1 MEQSSLNDLAL
12 DLTASSIPSYI
23 AIEGPIGI
31 GKTTLAKRL
40 AQTFNYETLL
50 EEAEENPFL
59 ERFYQDR
66 KGNALPTQLFFL
78 FQRMRKLQDLRQGDI
93 FQQVRVSDFLIDKDP
108 LFAKVTLDDDE
119 YRLYQ
124 NVYDNII
131 TDLPKPDL
139 VIYLQA
145 PTETLYERVQR
156 RGTAIEKPIEQAYLQ
171 QLNDAYTQFFYHY
184 NDTPLLIVNT
194 AAINL
199 AEGDLDYENL
209 VKYIVQLKSGRHYYN
224 PHPIARP
231 MVDSI
236 KSPINQLATG

>member
-1 MEQSSLNDLAL
+1 MEPALVNELNL
-12 DLTASSIPSYI
+12 DLSLATIPSYI

-40 AQTFNYETLL
+40 ADSFNYETLL
-50 EEAEENPFL
+50 EEAETNPFL

-66 KGNALPTQLFFL
+66 RSNALPTQLYFL

-93 FQQVRVSDFLIDKDP
+93 FQQVRISDFLIEKDP
-108 LFAKVTLDDDE
+108 LFARITLDDDE

-124 NVYDNII
+124 TVYDNII
-131 TDLPKPDL
+131 EDLPKPDL

-156 RGTAIEKPIEQAYLQ
+156 RGNIIERPIEQPYLQ

-184 NDTPLLIVNT
+184 DDSPLLIVNT
-194 AAINL
+194 SEINL
-199 AEGDLDYENL
+199 ADGDLDYHNL
-209 VKYIVQLKSGRHYYN
+209 VKYILQTKTGRHYYN
-224 PHPIARP
+224 PQPI
-231 MVDSI
+231 
-236 KSPINQLATG
+236 Q

>member
-1 MEQSSLNDLAL
+1 MEPALVNELYL
-12 DLTASSIPSYI
+12 DLSLATIPSYI

-40 AQTFNYETLL
+40 ADSFNYETLL
-50 EEAEENPFL
+50 EEAETNPFL

-66 KGNALPTQLFFL
+66 RSNALPTQLYFL

-93 FQQVRVSDFLIDKDP
+93 FQQVRISDFLIEKDP
-108 LFAKVTLDDDE
+108 LFARITLDNDE

-124 NVYDNII
+124 TVYDNII
-131 TDLPKPDL
+131 EDLPKPDL

-156 RGTAIEKPIEQAYLQ
+156 RGNIIERPIEQSYLQ

-184 NDTPLLIVNT
+184 DDSPLLIVNT
-194 AAINL
+194 SEINL
-199 AEGDLDYENL
+199 ADGDLDYHNL
-209 VKYIVQLKSGRHYYN
+209 VKYILQTKTGRHYYN
-224 PHPIARP
+224 PQPI
-231 MVDSI
+231 
-236 KSPINQLATG
+236 Q

>member
-1 MEQSSLNDLAL
+1 MEPALVNELNL
-12 DLTASSIPSYI
+12 DLSLATIPSYI

-40 AQTFNYETLL
+40 ADSFNYETLL
-50 EEAEENPFL
+50 EEAETNPFL

-66 KGNALPTQLFFL
+66 CSNALPTQLYFL

-93 FQQVRVSDFLIDKDP
+93 FQQVRISDFLIEKDP
-108 LFAKVTLDDDE
+108 LFARITLDNDE

-124 NVYDNII
+124 TVYDNII
-131 TDLPKPDL
+131 EDLPKPDL

-156 RGTAIEKPIEQAYLQ
+156 RGNIIERPIEQSYLQ

-184 NDTPLLIVNT
+184 DDSPLLIVNT
-194 AAINL
+194 SEINL
-199 AEGDLDYENL
+199 ADGDLDYHNL
-209 VKYIVQLKSGRHYYN
+209 VKYILQTKTGRHYYN
-224 PHPIARP
+224 PQPI
-231 MVDSI
+231 
-236 KSPINQLATG
+236 Q

>member
-1 MEQSSLNDLAL
+1 MEPALVNELNL
-12 DLTASSIPSYI
+12 DLSLATIPSYI

-40 AQTFNYETLL
+40 ADSFNYETLL
-50 EEAEENPFL
+50 EEAETNPFL

-66 KGNALPTQLFFL
+66 LSNALPTQLYFL

-93 FQQVRVSDFLIDKDP
+93 FQQVRISDFLIEKDP
-108 LFAKVTLDDDE
+108 LFARITLDNDE

-124 NVYDNII
+124 TVYDNII
-131 TDLPKPDL
+131 EDLPKPDL

-156 RGTAIEKPIEQAYLQ
+156 RGNIIERPIEQSYLQ

-184 NDTPLLIVNT
+184 DDSPLLIVNT
-194 AAINL
+194 SEINL
-199 AEGDLDYENL
+199 ADGDLDYHNL
-209 VKYIVQLKSGRHYYN
+209 VKYILQTKTGRHYYN
-224 PHPIARP
+224 PQPI
-231 MVDSI
+231 
-236 KSPINQLATG
+236 Q

>member
-1 MEQSSLNDLAL
+1 MEPALVNELNL
-12 DLTASSIPSYI
+12 DLSLATIPSYI

-40 AQTFNYETLL
+40 ADSFNYETLL
-50 EEAEENPFL
+50 EEAETNPFL

-66 KGNALPTQLFFL
+66 RSNALPTQLYFL

-93 FQQVRVSDFLIDKDP
+93 FQQVRISDFLIEKDP
-108 LFAKVTLDDDE
+108 LFARITLDNDE

-124 NVYDNII
+124 TVYDNII
-131 TDLPKPDL
+131 EDLPKPDL

-156 RGTAIEKPIEQAYLQ
+156 RGNIIERPIEQSYLQ

-184 NDTPLLIVNT
+184 DDSPLLIVNT
-194 AAINL
+194 SEINL
-199 AEGDLDYENL
+199 ADGDLDYHNL
-209 VKYIVQLKSGRHYYN
+209 VKYILQTKTGRHYYN
-224 PHPIARP
+224 PQPI
-231 MVDSI
+231 
-236 KSPINQLATG
+236 Q

>member
-1 MEQSSLNDLAL
+1 MDLETSVEPTLLNEFDL
-12 DLTASSIPSYI
+12 DLSLASIPRYI

-40 AQTFNYETLL
+40 ANSFNYETLL

-66 KGNALPTQLFFL
+66 RSNALPTQLYFL

-93 FQQVRVSDFLIDKDP
+93 FQQVRISDFLIEKDP
-108 LFAKVTLDDDE
+108 LFARITLDNDE

-124 NVYDNII
+124 TVYDNII
-131 TDLPKPDL
+131 EDLPKPDL

-145 PTETLYERVQR
+145 PTETLYDRVQR
-156 RGTAIEKPIEQAYLQ
+156 RGNIIERPIEQSYLQ

-184 NDTPLLIVNT
+184 DDSPLLIVNT
-194 AAINL
+194 SEINL
-199 AEGDLDYENL
+199 ADGDLDYHNL
-209 VKYIVQLKSGRHYYN
+209 VKYILQTKTGRHYYN
-224 PHPIARP
+224 PQPI
-231 MVDSI
+231 
-236 KSPINQLATG
+236 Q

>member
-1 MEQSSLNDLAL
+1 VEPALVNELNL
-12 DLTASSIPSYI
+12 DLSLATIPSYI

-40 AQTFNYETLL
+40 ADSFNYETLL
-50 EEAEENPFL
+50 EEAETNPFL

-66 KGNALPTQLFFL
+66 RSNALPTQLYFL

-93 FQQVRVSDFLIDKDP
+93 FQQVRISDFLIEKDP
-108 LFAKVTLDDDE
+108 LFARITLDDDE

-124 NVYDNII
+124 TVYDNII
-131 TDLPKPDL
+131 EDLPKPDL

-156 RGTAIEKPIEQAYLQ
+156 RGNIIERPIEQSYLQ

-184 NDTPLLIVNT
+184 DDSPLLMVNT
-194 AAINL
+194 SEINL
-199 AEGDLDYENL
+199 ADGDLDYHNL
-209 VKYIVQLKSGRHYYN
+209 VKYILQTKTGRHYYN
-224 PHPIARP
+224 PQPI
-231 MVDSI
+231 
-236 KSPINQLATG
+236 Q

>member
-1 MEQSSLNDLAL
+1 VEPALVNELNL
-12 DLTASSIPSYI
+12 DLSLATIPSYI

-40 AQTFNYETLL
+40 ADSFNYETLL
-50 EEAEENPFL
+50 EEAETNPFL

-66 KGNALPTQLFFL
+66 RSNALPTQLYFL

-93 FQQVRVSDFLIDKDP
+93 FQQVRISDFLIEKDP
-108 LFAKVTLDDDE
+108 LFARITLDNDE

-124 NVYDNII
+124 TVYDNII
-131 TDLPKPDL
+131 EDLPKPDL

-156 RGTAIEKPIEQAYLQ
+156 RGNIIERPIEQSYLQ

-184 NDTPLLIVNT
+184 DESPLLIVNT
-194 AAINL
+194 SEINL
-199 AEGDLDYENL
+199 ADGDLDYHNL
-209 VKYIVQLKSGRHYYN
+209 VKYILQTKTGRHYYN
-224 PHPIARP
+224 PQPI
-231 MVDSI
+231 
-236 KSPINQLATG
+236 Q

>member
-1 MEQSSLNDLAL
+1 VEPALVNELNL
-12 DLTASSIPSYI
+12 DLSLATIPSYI

-40 AQTFNYETLL
+40 ADSFNYETLL
-50 EEAEENPFL
+50 EEAETNPFL

-66 KGNALPTQLFFL
+66 RSNALPTQLYFL

-93 FQQVRVSDFLIDKDP
+93 FQQVRISDFLIEKDP
-108 LFAKVTLDDDE
+108 LFARITLDNDE

-124 NVYDNII
+124 TVYDNIVE
-131 TDLPKPDL
+131 DLPKPDL

-156 RGTAIEKPIEQAYLQ
+156 RGNIIERPIEQSYLQ

-184 NDTPLLIVNT
+184 DDSPLLIVNT
-194 AAINL
+194 SEINL
-199 AEGDLDYENL
+199 ADGDLDYHNL
-209 VKYIVQLKSGRHYYN
+209 VKYILQTKTGRHYYN
-224 PHPIARP
+224 PQPI
-231 MVDSI
+231 
-236 KSPINQLATG
+236 Q